1 MKRLLIIYIT
11 FIGFLNILAQGYRN
25 PVLPG
30 FHADPSVCRA
40 GNDFYL
46 VNSTFQYFPGVPVF
60 HSKDLINWEQV
71 GNCLTRPSQVDLK
84 GTDGNS
90 GIYAPTIRYY
100 DGRFYMVTTVFP
112 SRRHFYV
119 WTDNPA
125 GEWSEPIV
133 IDFAIGSCDPTLYFE
148 DGRCYFLWKEG
159 DIKICEIDVKTGK
172 QLGEIHHLGTGL
184 GGRYPEG
191 PHIYKKDG
199 YYYLLLAEGGTEHGH
214 HVNILRSKSLFG
226 PYESNPSNP
235 ILSHFNMK
243 MQNSNIQGLGHA
255 DLVQAPDE
263 SWWMICLGYRTSGYL
278 QHVMGRETMLAP
290 VKWEKV
296 DSTRSTGSG
305 QARSTG
311 SGQAGSPQGGWPVV
325 NTDGT
330 LQTNML
336 CKTLPL
342 VPMAK
347 DPVKEEFNYVE
358 RKAPKDSYHSL
369 GMPMGWMSLCN
380 PDYTRYSLKERKG
393 FLRLYPTTTDLSMT
407 ASPTFV
413 ARRQTELNFTATAL
427 FDLSHLTESM
437 QAGITAYAAPLNH
450 YDVVAEK
457 RDGQIYLKSNV
468 RLGQTSHSEKEFA
481 IDGTRAYLRITSD
494 QQFYHMMAS
503 TDGINFTE
511 LAKMEYRF
519 LSTETIG
526 GFTGV
531 MLGLFTQC
539 SKEKI
544 GSARS
549 AGSGQAGSPQVDS
562 ARSAGSG
569 QAGSPQDGYVDI
581 DWFEYK

>member
-1 MKRLLIIYIT
+1 MNKIVLMTLAVVLGMQLT
-11 FIGFLNILAQGYRN
+11 VAQGFKN

-40 GNDFYL
+40 GDDFYL

-60 HSKDLINWEQV
+60 HSKDLIHWEQA

-90 GIYAPTIRYY
+90 GIYAPTIRYHQ
-100 DGRFYMVTTVFP
+100 GRFYMVTTVFP

-133 IDFAIGSCDPTLYFE
+133 IDFAIGSCDPTLYFD
-148 DGRCYFLWKEG
+148 DGKCYFLWKEG
-159 DIKICEIDVKTGK
+159 DIKICEIDVATGK
-172 QLGEIHHLGTGL
+172 QLGEIHHLGMGL

-214 HVNILRSKSLFG
+214 HVNILRSRSLFG
-226 PYESNPSNP
+226 PYEPNPANP

-243 MQNSNIQGLGHA
+243 MQNSPIQGLGHA
-255 DLVQAPDE
+255 DLVQAPDD

-290 VKWEKV
+290 VQWE
-296 DSTRSTGSG
+296 
-305 QARSTG
+305 
-311 SGQAGSPQGGWPVV
+311 QGGWPVV
-325 NTDGT
+325 NGDGT
-330 LQTNML
+330 LQIDMQ

-342 VPMAK
+342 IPMAK
-347 DPVKEEFNYVE
+347 DPVREEFDYVKRE
-358 RKAPKDSYHSL
+358 APADSYHSL
-369 GMPMGWMSLCN
+369 GLPMGWMSLCN
-380 PDYTRYSLKERKG
+380 PDYSNYSLTERRG
-393 FLRLYPTTTDLSMT
+393 YLRLRPSTIDLSET
-407 ASPTFV
+407 ANPTYV
-413 ARRQTELNFTATAL
+413 ARRQTELSFIATAL
-427 FDLSHLTESM
+427 FDLSHLTEAPTTKENGKACGSM

-450 YDVVAEK
+450 YDVVAERRNGK
-457 RDGQIYLKSNV
+457 LFVKSVV
-468 RLGQTSHSEKEFA
+468 RLGQAIHSEKELPL
-481 IDGTRAYLRITSD
+481 DGDKAYLRITSD
-494 QQFYHMMAS
+494 KDFYFMQVS
-503 TDGINFTE
+503 SDGISFAT

-539 SKEKI
+539 SQKTT
-544 GSARS
+544 
-549 AGSGQAGSPQVDS
+549 
-562 ARSAGSG
+562 
-569 QAGSPQDGYVDI
+569 GYVDV
-581 DWFEYK
+581 DWFEYR